1 MGKFFLESL
10 IPLFVVFISGNPAVN
25 AINQQFV
32 YAISFLVLL
41 CLSFIRKIQI
51 IWNDVLVFLL
61 FFIVFLYHLFSFGEL
76 VVFTSIGFFV
86 KLSIAF
92 LVVRV
97 VPNWSERYVSIMY
110 VLSIISFVFY
120 IPLFLGVDMQGIF
133 SVIRV
138 PLVNDEHFSILIHNL
153 RIEYDGAIRNMG
165 MFWEPGA
172 FSGYLI
178 VALLLLIRDGII
190 NSIAFKKFIVI
201 SLAILSTQSTTGYSA
216 FVLVIAL
223 FFQEVNF
230 YKEKS
235 TKIIVNSVVITS
247 ILMFSFFSFNKFEFL
262 GDKINLQFESAMQGD
277 MSSRINRF
285 GNFLYDIDW
294 IEQQPLFG
302 WSVNPQVRN
311 AIDPEVEDLLQGQG
325 NGLTGFI
332 IQFGLIGIIIY
343 FLFFMITCRSS
354 STTITYSF
362 FGVIILSLLLMG
374 EKFLNFPIFLSL
386 MFSQLSKNDGN
397 NLTNNAI

>member
-247 ILMFSFFSFNKFEFL
+247 ILVFSFFSFNKFEFL